1 MRRVGR
7 VRPGP
12 PNTDRAIAPVRPDD
26 EAMNNF
32 PVAVLSL
39 AGFDPALDLL
49 VPGRTRPTAQRSR
62 SDPPALPS
70 LGCGYYFPQLQD
82 FRASNKDVKDR
93 KGSTNEPEPQLG
105 E

>member
-1 MRRVGR
+1 
-7 VRPGP
+7 
-12 PNTDRAIAPVRPDD
+12 
-26 EAMNNF
+26 MNNF
-32 PVAVLSL
+32 QVAVLSL
-39 AGFDPALDLL
+39 AGFDPAVDLV

-70 LGCGYYFPQLQD
+70 LGCGCYFPQLQD
-82 FRASNKDVKDR
+82 FQASNKDVKDR